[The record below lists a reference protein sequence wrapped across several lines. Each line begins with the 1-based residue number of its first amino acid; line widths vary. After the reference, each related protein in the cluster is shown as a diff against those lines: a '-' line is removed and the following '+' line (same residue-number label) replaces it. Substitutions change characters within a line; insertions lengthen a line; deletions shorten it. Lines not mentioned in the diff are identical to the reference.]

1 MAKRQK
7 TRILGVAD
15 SSTVTD
21 SLQSGGGRVGRG
33 GHPSSCRSIKKA
45 LFAQWSELKNPS
57 AERLE
62 ALAAMLDDS
71 LPSTP
76 LLLARF
82 DFLQSKFSWQ
92 TGFPLHRSPSSSSCF
107 NPASPG
113 HQQVAVPI
121 VQAQAGLPAPHP
133 LLSHPIYRRRFHY
146 RVH

>member
-1 MAKRQK
+1 M
-7 TRILGVAD
+7 RILGVAD

-45 LFAQWSELKNPS
+45 LFAQWSELKTPS

-71 LPSTP
+71 LPSPP

-82 DFLQSKFSWQ
+82 DFLQSKFNWQ
-92 TGFPLHRSPSSSSCF
+92 TGQVSFFVFLLQSRVSRPSAGGSSYSASSSWPPGSSSTTFSSNLSAAVSLSCSLRSR
-107 NPASPG
+107 P
-113 HQQVAVPI
+113 
-121 VQAQAGLPAPHP
+121 
-133 LLSHPIYRRRFHY
+133 R
-146 RVH
+146 